1 MFRHCLTLSLIIASS
16 LSAAADPVTDAM
28 QAAYA
33 PYRAALFKTS
43 SGSQT
48 DAQQAITQAQQSWRS
63 LSERFGSKPPAP
75 YDRDAGFG
83 ESLAGVTR
91 IYDAAATEIARN
103 DLAAAHETLEAARD
117 TLAELRQR
125 NNVVVFSDH
134 MNAYHAQM
142 ETVLGKGGALA
153 ATADGRFELG
163 LQAGALDYLATR
175 LGAETPT
182 ALRANTDFQSLLGA
196 VQTSVRALKDA
207 LRSQDAA
214 RIQAALAQLKAPYSK
229 LFVRFG

>member
-1 MFRHCLTLSLIIASS
+1 MFRYVLTLTLIVASG

-33 PYRAALFKTS
+33 PYRAALFKTNS
-43 SGSQT
+43 ASQAE
-48 DAQQAITQAQQSWRS
+48 AQQAISQAQQSWRS

-83 ESLAGVTR
+83 ESLAGVTK

-103 DLAAAHETLEAARD
+103 DLAAAHETLEAARE

-142 ETVLGKGGALA
+142 ETVLGKGSALA

-175 LGAETPT
+175 LSAETP
-182 ALRANTDFQSLLGA
+182 ASLRANADFQSLLGA

-207 LRSQDAA
+207 LRTQDGA